1 MKVTVCQLAHD
12 RESFAEQW
20 QELIGHVAEN
30 SSELVLLPAMPF
42 CKWHSRASLF
52 EQDVWHEVVQAHD
65 EWERRLEQLAPAST
79 LATRPLDFGNA
90 RYDEAFL
97 WDPEYGLRSIHSRPL
112 SPDEDDDEPNEK
124 GRTRSRTREARRH
137 AEAPEQM
144 LELIPLELAGAS
156 IGVLIGNELWNLD
169 EARLYG
175 LEGVQILAN
184 PRATRTSSFER
195 WLAAARQAAKAARA
209 YCLSSNRADESG
221 AFAGQGWI
229 IGPDG
234 EVLALTNGECRF
246 VTMELDLEACDRLK
260 GANPR
265 AEPAPSVDLPTGIHG
280 VP

>member
-1 MKVTVCQLAHD
+1 VCQLSHD
-12 RESFAEQW
+12 RDSFADHW
-20 QELIGHVAEN
+20 QELIGHLAEY
-30 SSELVLLPAMPF
+30 SSQLVLLPAMPF
-42 CKWHSRASLF
+42 CRWHSRARLF
-52 EQDVWHEVVQAHD
+52 GQDVWREVVQAHD

-112 SPDEDDDEPNEK
+112 CADEDDDEMSER
-124 GRTRSRTREARRH
+124 GRTRSRTREVRRH
-137 AEAPEQM
+137 VETSEEMP
-144 LELIPLELAGAS
+144 ELIPIELAGAT
-156 IGVLIGNELWNLD
+156 IGVLMGDELWNLD

-184 PRATRTSSFER
+184 PRATRTGSVEQ
-195 WLAAARQAAKAARA
+195 WLAAGRQAAKAARA

-221 AFAGQGWI
+221 SFAGQGWI
-229 IGPDG
+229 IGPHG

-246 VTMELDLEACDRLK
+246 VTMDLDLEACDRLK
-260 GANPR
+260 GAHPR
-265 AEPAPSVDLPTGIHG
+265 AEPAAAVDLPTGIHG